1 MKVIPSLK
9 YSNKHTWVKVE
20 GEFAYI
26 GITDFAQDQLGE
38 VLFVE
43 MPEVEDELTL
53 GEEFGVV
60 ESSKVASDLIAPI
73 SGEVVEINE
82 KLDDEPEYI
91 NEDAYDAWIVK
102 IKLSDADEVEN
113 LLSADAYEA
122 DRKSVV

>member
-9 YSNKHTWVKVE
+9 YTDKHTWVKVE

-43 MPEVEDELTL
+43 MPEVEDELTA
-53 GEEFGVV
+53 GDEFGVV

-91 NEDAYDAWIVK
+91 NEDAYDAWI
-102 IKLSDADEVEN
+102 IKVQLSDKGELDN
-113 LLSADAYEA
+113 LLNSANYESSI
-122 DRKSVV
+122 K

>member
-1 MKVIPSLK
+1 MKVVPSLK
-9 YSNKHTWVKVE
+9 YSIKHTWVKTE

-43 MPEVEDELTL
+43 MPEVEDEITA

-60 ESSKVASDLIAPI
+60 ESSKVASDLIAPV

-91 NEDAYDAWIVK
+91 NEDPYDAWIVK
-102 IKLSDADEVEN
+102 VKLSDADELEQ
-113 LLSADAYEA
+113 LFSSDDYET
-122 DRKSVV
+122 KIK

>member
-1 MKVIPSLK
+1 MKVIPNLK
-9 YSNKHTWVKVE
+9 YSDKHTWVRVD
-20 GEFAYI
+20 GDFAYI

-43 MPEVEDELTL
+43 MPELEDELTV

-82 KLDDEPEYI
+82 KLDDEPEFI
-91 NEDAYDAWIVK
+91 NEDAYEAWIVK
-102 IKLSDADEVEN
+102 VRVNDADELEG
-113 LLSADAYEA
+113 LLNSQSYE
-122 DRKSVV
+122 DKIK

>member
-1 MKVIPSLK
+1 MKVIPSLR
-9 YSNKHTWVKVE
+9 YSDKHTWVRVE

-38 VLFVE
+38 ILFVE
-43 MPEVEDELTL
+43 MPEIEDELTQ

-73 SGEVVEINE
+73 SGEVIEINE
-82 KLDDEPEYI
+82 KLDDEPEYV

-102 IKLSDADEVEN
+102 VKISDADELEN
-113 LLSADAYEA
+113 LLTAEKYEA
-122 DRKSVV
+122 VAE

>member
-9 YSNKHTWVKVE
+9 YTDKHEWVKVE

-43 MPEVEDELTL
+43 MPEVGDEITA
-53 GEEFGVV
+53 GEEYGVV
-60 ESSKVASDLIAPI
+60 ESSKVASDLIAPL

-102 IKLSDADEVEN
+102 VKVSDADELDS
-113 LLSADAYEA
+113 LLSSEGYEA
-122 DRKSVV
+122 GLE